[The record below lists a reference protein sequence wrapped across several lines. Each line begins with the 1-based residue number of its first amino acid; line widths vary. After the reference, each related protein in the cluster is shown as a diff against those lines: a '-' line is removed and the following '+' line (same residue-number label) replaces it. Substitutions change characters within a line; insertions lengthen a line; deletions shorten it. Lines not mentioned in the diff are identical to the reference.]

1 MQPDIVIHQA
11 EEGGYWAEIP
21 SIPECTFQG
30 DCIEKLLQ
38 NVNVHEA
45 VAGCLYGH
53 ARSIQG

>member
-1 MQPDIVIHQA
+1 MKPDVVIHQA
-11 EEGGYWAEIP
+11 EEGGNRVEVP
-21 SIPECTFQG
+21 SIPKCTFQG

-53 ARSIQG
+53 ARPIQG